1 MTNSIEI
8 VLVEDNPNDADLIL
22 RALKKNKVAN
32 TLLHLKDGQAA
43 LDYIFGKGE
52 EKIGDKQTPKLILL
66 DIKMPKVSGIDVLKR
81 LKSDDRTKVI
91 PVVILTFSKEDP
103 AIKECYR
110 LGANSYVVKPL
121 AFDGFSKTVSQL
133 GLYRMLI
140 NQPFKL

>member
-8 VLVEDNPNDADLIL
+8 VLVEDNPSDVDLIL
-22 RALKKNKVAN
+22 RALKKNNVAN

-52 EKIGDKQTPKLILL
+52 EKIGDKHTPKLILL
-66 DIKMPKVSGIDVLKR
+66 DLKMPKVSGIELLKR

-91 PVVILTFSKEDP
+91 PVVILTSSKEDP

-110 LGANSYVVKPL
+110 LGVNSYVVKPL
-121 AFDGFSKTVSQL
+121 AFDEFAKTVSQM
-133 GLYRMLI
+133 GLYWMLI
-140 NQPFKL
+140 NQLFKL